1 MNSYIEPYL
10 EHMVGYRGLSD
21 ATVKTYVQDLGTFMN
36 FLEMTEVGDLRN
48 VDRRT
53 VRGFLVF
60 LADKNYQRS
69 SISRKLSVLR
79 GFYRWLVTEGVL
91 SVDPVPR
98 RSTMKK
104 EVKLKI

>member
-1 MNSYIEPYL
+1 MGYEPTEKDMNSYIEAYL
-10 EHMVGYRGLSD
+10 QHMVGYRGLSD
-21 ATVKTYVQDLGTFMN
+21 ATVKTYLQDLETFKN
-36 FLEMTEVGDLRN
+36 FLELTEIGDLRD

-79 GFYRWLVTEGVL
+79 L
-91 SVDPVPR
+91 S
-98 RSTMKK
+98 
-104 EVKLKI
+104 LIHI